1 MPFINFK
8 TNKVMDDQQKTALK
22 MDFGHAI
29 EAIPGKSEEWLMVEI
44 EDSLNLWFKGEDTPC
59 AMVEVSVFGSE
70 NSSAFNVLTRKICD
84 IVSQELAIDKSRI
97 YVSYMATKNWG
108 WNGSNL

>member
-8 TNKVMDDQQKTALK
+8 TNKTMDDKQKTALK
-22 MDFGHAI
+22 TDFGHAI
-29 EAIPGKSEEWLMVEI
+29 EAIPGKSEAWLMVGI
-44 EDSLNLWFKGEDTPC
+44 DDGYNLYFKGTSEPA

-70 NSSAFNVLTRKICD
+70 NPSAFNVLTRKICD
-84 IVSQELAIDKSRI
+84 IVNQELAIDKSRI